1 MGFIFPNNPGRYYF
15 SHLPMRI
22 SNSRRK
28 NTCSKSHSLWDS
40 KSQRQDSNRGLFDSK
55 VHLFVVSHSS
65 LTSRLTEH
73 GFFCELS
80 KRRTGLPMC
89 LSGGRGS
96 ASTPKVGQS
105 HFGSLLWASMI
116 VDKGAVSKSIQALRI
131 SASFPH
137 HLGPRS
143 KAWDGLEPGQSHL
156 RTQAHIDVFPRCILL

>member
-1 MGFIFPNNPGRYYF
+1 MGFILPITLGGIIFPICQWEF
-15 SHLPMRI
+15 QTQEEKILAQ
-22 SNSRRK
+22 
-28 NTCSKSHSLWDS
+28 SLTACETVSCKD
-40 KSQRQDSNRGLFDSK
+40 KTQT
-55 VHLFVVSHSS
+55 VVSLTPKSIFLLYHTS
-65 LTSRLTEH
+65 LTSQLKEH
-73 GFFCELS
+73 GFFCELN

-89 LSGGRGS
+89 PSGGRGS

-116 VDKGAVSKSIQALRI
+116 VAKGAVSKSIQALRI

-156 RTQAHIDVFPRCILL
+156 RTQAHIDMFPRCILL